1 MMSRRADVPR
11 QLAFPEAASPSPRI
25 LRALRRGPR
34 TLPVRRPRPRQDVRQ
49 TASSART
56 LAEWHELTPGE
67 QIATWGT
74 LRAWVTWLHDR
85 YELSVEDRLP
95 RCWPRHP
102 GLIEELYALMI
113 WRHEIYSSSHQ
124 PGQAARYWHA
134 ELRQVLHAATTV
146 YAAGCRTGHRSAAV
160 LTASDPGLRKRWAD
174 AYPLAAVP
182 GIDIASGRARRA
194 GGWASTAA
202 IAEALDNGGAASMP
216 GMTDY
221 VLHAG
226 TWWAPAAS
234 GWVQVPGPRR
244 PGPGCSPG
252 SAPDPWKNASDDEES
267 YSWED

>member
-1 MMSRRADVPR
+1 MMSRHADVPR
-11 QLAFPEAASPSPRI
+11 QLAFPEVASPSPRI

-34 TLPVRRPRPRQDVRQ
+34 TRPVRRPRPRQDGHQ
-49 TASSART
+49 AAPSART

-113 WRHEIYSSSHQ
+113 WRHEIYSSSQQ

-146 YAAGCRTGHRSAAV
+146 YAAGCRTGHRGAAV
-160 LTASDPGLRKRWAD
+160 LAASDPSLCKRWAD
-174 AYPLAAVP
+174 AYPLAGVP

-194 GGWASTAA
+194 SGWASTAA
-202 IAEALDNGGAASMP
+202 IAQALDNGDAASMP
-216 GMTDY
+216 GLTDY
-221 VLHAG
+221 VIYAG

-234 GWVQVPGPRR
+234 GWVQVPAPRR
-244 PGPGCSPG
+244 ASMTCSRG
-252 SAPDPWKNASDDEES
+252 SAPDPWENASDDGKANP
-267 YSWED
+267 WED